1 MTIKP
6 VSKKS
11 IVESEELLGQE
22 LFLYDVSNGAV
33 HALNNG
39 AAMVWLLCDGTLD
52 LVDIAREII
61 CTCDLTQQEVLA
73 QVQETVG
80 QFQALGLLEA

>member
-1 MTIKP
+1 MTMMP
-6 VSKKS
+6 VPKNS
-11 IVESEELLGQE
+11 IVETEELLGQE

-33 HALNNG
+33 HTLNNG
-39 AAMVWLLCDGTLD
+39 AAMVWLLCDGTMD
-52 LVDIAREII
+52 LGAIAREIV
-61 CTCDLTQQEVLA
+61 CTCDLTQREVLA

>member
-1 MTIKP
+1 MTIMP

-33 HALNNG
+33 HTLNNG
-39 AAMVWLLCDGTLD
+39 AAMVWLLCDGTRELG
-52 LVDIAREII
+52 DIAREVVA
-61 CTCDLTQQEVLA
+61 TCGLPQQEVLA
-73 QVQETVG
+73 QVHETVV